1 MLITL
6 GVPPTD
12 VTMIQL
18 PTSPESEIGTIEIL
32 IRETQFLIM
41 SKQSFPC
48 KQYVADEV
56 DFATCSQR
64 FYASFL
70 KDKVNCTIAGKRLF
84 RGFYFSLNIYR
95 FNFFVS
101 YSNLH

>member
-18 PTSPESEIGTIEIL
+18 PTSPESEIASIEIL
-32 IRETQFLIM
+32 VRETQFLIM
-41 SKQSFPC
+41 NKKSFPC
-48 KQYVADEV
+48 KQYGSDEV
-56 DFATCSQR
+56 DFTNCSQH

-70 KDKVNCTIAGKRLF
+70 KDKVNCTIAGKIKF
-84 RGFYFSLNIYR
+84 RGFYI
-95 FNFFVS
+95 
-101 YSNLH
+101 